1 MPTSTAFEFTLP
13 DPKFAGTQAE
23 IDVQEFLLLFEQ
35 LEREERGDTEPPCA
49 HAHPP
54 HTTSAT
60 THQAKAVIGW
70 VEQPPRRKRDP

>member
-35 LEREERGDTEPPCA
+35 LEREERGDTEP
-49 HAHPP
+49 HGRRTR
-54 HTTSAT
+54 HTA
-60 THQAKAVIGW
+60 QARQHIK
-70 VEQPPRRKRDP
+70 RKL